1 MSRTNAASLAA
12 TVDLEAVDA
21 TVLVVDDDADL
32 AETYALWL
40 RDYVDVHTA
49 YDGTDALDVL
59 AEYDVDVV
67 LLDRRM
73 PSMSGDALLAA
84 MRDAGYDQRVA
95 MITAVDPALDVVE
108 MPFDDYLVKPVDHD
122 DVLSTVEL
130 LLALAD
136 HADAFR
142 EYFSLESKLAALEAD
157 PGYGQHDE
165 PPELAALREQV
176 VESRARALQTLE
188 DGPQTEGDDSDA
200 LTDVE

>member
-1 MSRTNAASLAA
+1 MTWTNAASLAA

-49 YDGTDALDVL
+49 YDGTEALDVL
-59 AEYDVDVV
+59 AEHDVDVV
-67 LLDRRM
+67 RLDRRM
-73 PSMSGDALLAA
+73 PSRSGDALLAA
-84 MRDAGYDQRVA
+84 MRDTGSDQRVA

-142 EYFSLESKLAALEAD
+142 EYFSLESKLAALEAGA
-157 PGYGQHDE
+157 GYSQHDE

-176 VESRARALQTLE
+176 VESRARALRTLE
-188 DGPQTEGDDSDA
+188 DGSQTDGDGSDA